1 MSVVSEINFILTR
14 SITIKLHSGV
24 SFIADTIACGLK
36 LKQNY
41 LIVIMLHMCFKN
53 MFVSIKYLNKSQC
66 RDGVSNRGPVGCE
79 SGNLPTRLC
88 MYVSLS
94 L

>member
-1 MSVVSEINFILTR
+1 MWPEIET
-14 SITIKLHSGV
+14 KLSNRDYV
-24 SFIADTIACGLK
+24 T
-36 LKQNY
+36 Y
-41 LIVIMLHMCFKN
+41 VFKN

-79 SGNLPTRLC
+79 SGDLPTRLC

>member
-1 MSVVSEINFILTR
+1 
-14 SITIKLHSGV
+14 
-24 SFIADTIACGLK
+24 
-36 LKQNY
+36 
-41 LIVIMLHMCFKN
+41 MLYMCFKN

-79 SGNLPTRLC
+79 SGDLPTRLC